1 MEVTQIRTD
10 FPLLSRKVHGKP
22 LVYLDNG
29 ATTQKPQIV
38 IDAITDYYTEYNSN
52 IHRGV
57 HHLSQLATEKYE
69 GARKTIQQFIG
80 AQFSHEIIFSPG
92 TTSSINLVAS
102 SWGRANV
109 SADDEVLISAMEHHS
124 NIVPW
129 QMLCE
134 EKGAKLKVIP
144 MNDNGELIMEQF
156 ESLLSSKTKIV
167 AINHISNTLGTINPI
182 EEIIAMAHD
191 KGSLVLIDG
200 AQSIAHMPIDV
211 VSLNAD
217 FYVFSGHKLFGPT
230 GVGILYGKEAI
241 LNEMPPYQG
250 GGDMIK
256 SVSFEKTTYN
266 ELPHKFEA
274 GTPNIVGGI
283 GLGKAI
289 EYINEIGFD
298 FIIEQESQL
307 KNAATNMLE
316 SIEGVKIIGQAQQK
330 ASVISFT
337 INGFHPLDVGTIL
350 DQLGISIR
358 TGHHCTQPIMDFYN
372 IPGTIRASFA
382 FYNTLEDIEK
392 LRAGILTAKTMLS

>member
-1 MEVTQIRTD
+1 
-10 FPLLSRKVHGKP
+10 
-22 LVYLDNG
+22 
-29 ATTQKPQIV
+29 
-38 IDAITDYYTEYNSN
+38 
-52 IHRGV
+52 
-57 HHLSQLATEKYE
+57 
-69 GARKTIQQFIG
+69 
-80 AQFSHEIIFSPG
+80 
-92 TTSSINLVAS
+92 
-102 SWGRANV
+102 
-109 SADDEVLISAMEHHS
+109 
-124 NIVPW
+124 
-129 QMLCE
+129 
-134 EKGAKLKVIP
+134 
-144 MNDNGELIMEQF
+144 
-156 ESLLSSKTKIV
+156 
-167 AINHISNTLGTINPI
+167 LGTINPV
-182 EEIIAMAHD
+182 EKIIAMAHD
-191 KGSLVLIDG
+191 KGSLVLVDG
-200 AQSIAHMPIDV
+200 AQSVAHMPIDV

-307 KNAATNMLE
+307 KNAATKMLE
-316 SIEGVKIIGQAQQK
+316 SIEDVKIIGQAKQK

>member
-1 MEVTQIRTD
+1 MELTKIHTD

-69 GARKTIQQFIG
+69 VARKTIQQFIG

-167 AINHISNTLGTINPI
+167 AVNHISNTLGTINPV
-182 EEIIAMAHD
+182 EKIIAMAHD
-191 KGSLVLIDG
+191 KGSLVLVDG
-200 AQSIAHMPIDV
+200 AQSVAHMPIDV

-307 KNAATNMLE
+307 KNAATKMLE
-316 SIEGVKIIGQAQQK
+316 SIEGVKIIGQAKQK

>member
-182 EEIIAMAHD
+182 ENIIAMAHD

-200 AQSIAHMPIDV
+200 AQSVAHVPIDV

-307 KNAATNMLE
+307 KNAVTNMLE